1 MSRLFPDGRT
11 PAHVWLNGRLVPWGD
26 ATIHVT
32 AMGAAGGM
40 AVFEGI
46 KGYWNADQGALHIFR
61 LREHM
66 RRLVESMKMCRMPVE
81 HTIDRLCEAT
91 VALGEAN
98 GLREDTYIR
107 PVAFYSGLNHTSFG
121 DTLDDPPEVLIWT
134 RPFRSHMLTGRTLRA
149 GTPSWQRIADNVMP
163 PRIKS
168 MSNYQNNRLA
178 ELEAR
183 VNGYDAAIIL
193 NTQGKVS
200 EGPGAAVILVR
211 DDVAIT
217 PGVTSGILES
227 ITRSTLLRLLPEA
240 LGVPVVEREVDRTEL
255 YVADE
260 VLFCGTAAEVTPI
273 VSVDRIPVGNG
284 EIGPVTARVE
294 RLYHDVVRGIDPRY
308 PEWRTTVAVSRPAAV
323 ASSD

>member
-1 MSRLFPDGRT
+1 MKNVFFPDGRT
-11 PAHVWLNGRLVPWGD
+11 PEYLWLDGRLTPWGD
-26 ATIHVT
+26 ATLHMT

-40 AVFEGI
+40 SVFEGI
-46 KGYWNADQGALHIFR
+46 KAYWNAEREELYIFR

-81 HTIDRLCEAT
+81 CTVDALVEAT
-91 VALGEAN
+91 VELCRAN
-98 GLREDTYIR
+98 GLRGDTYIR
-107 PVAFYSGLNHTSFG
+107 PVAFYTGLEHSSFG
-121 DTLDDPPEVLIWT
+121 DTLDSAPHVLIWT

-149 GTPSWQRIADNVMP
+149 GVPSWQRIADHVMP
-163 PRIKS
+163 ARIKS

-200 EGPGAAVILVR
+200 EGPGAAVFLVR
-211 DDVAIT
+211 DGTAIT
-217 PGVTSGILES
+217 PAVTSGILES
-227 ITRSTLLRLLPEA
+227 ITRNTLLRLMPEA

-273 VSVDRIPVGNG
+273 TSVDRIPVGTG
-284 EIGPVTARVE
+284 EIGPITRRVE
-294 RLYHDVVRGIDPRY
+294 RLYHDIVRGIDPGY
-308 PEWRTTVAVSRPAAV
+308 PEWRTVVKTGDRAPAV
-323 ASSD
+323 AD